1 MTRPV
6 REPAGLQE
14 AGLELWR
21 EVTGQ
26 YGLRTDE
33 RHALQQACRT
43 LDLIVRMEAE
53 IAVAPLTVTGSQQQ
67 EVAHPLTT
75 EVRQQRALFLR
86 QMSALHLP
94 DEDED
99 AGAPGRRSEA
109 ARALAAKRWKR
120 SG

>member
-1 MTRPV
+1 MSV

-21 EVTGQ
+21 EVTGR
-26 YGLRTDE
+26 YALRTDE
-33 RHALQQACRT
+33 RHALEEACRT
-43 LDLIVRMEAE
+43 KDLIVRMEAE
-53 IAVAPLTVTGSQQQ
+53 IAQSELTVLGSQKQ

-75 EVRQQRALFLR
+75 EVRQQRALLLR

-94 DEDED
+94 DEEED
-99 AGAPGRRSEA
+99 AGAAGRRSEA